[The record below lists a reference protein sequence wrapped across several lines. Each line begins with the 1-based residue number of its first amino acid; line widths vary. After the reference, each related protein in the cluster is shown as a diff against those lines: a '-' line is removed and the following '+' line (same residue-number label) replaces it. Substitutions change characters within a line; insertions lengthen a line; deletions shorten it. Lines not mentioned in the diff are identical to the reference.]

1 MRTSRR
7 ILVSVAAAGLAVAVV
22 YAFLKPTLDH
32 DPRSNIG
39 YLAWK
44 AGLHRYSP
52 AYAGL
57 IIRDTAFSQSLV
69 GERLEDVVVRYRIQV
84 HEGTMFPATSY
95 RGRYQELLREREPEV
110 RCYWFDDRAEAFG
123 YCLWIEKQR
132 IKRLMIVK
140 G

>member
-1 MRTSRR
+1 MLISM
-7 ILVSVAAAGLAVAVV
+7 AAAVIAFAAG
-22 YAFLKPTLDH
+22 YAFLKPTLDQ
-32 DPRSNIG
+32 DPRSNLG

-44 AGLHRYSP
+44 AGFLGYSP
-52 AYAGL
+52 EYAGL
-57 IIRDTAFSQSLV
+57 ILRDSAFRQSLV
-69 GERLEDVVVRYRIQV
+69 GESLEDVVERYRIPV

-95 RGRYQELLREREPEV
+95 RGRYQELLRAREPEV

-123 YCLWIEKQR
+123 YCLWVEKQR

>member
-32 DPRSNIG
+32 DPRFNIG